1 VLKVLLRILV
11 VASLALPLT
20 ARATTLRVVGDNN
33 YPPYLFLGPD
43 GKPRGYVVDAWQ
55 LWEKKTGIKVELT
68 ATDWADAQQRLLHG
82 RADVIE
88 MIFKT
93 PEREALYDF
102 SVPFTRVTA
111 GIYSDAGIT
120 GINDASSL
128 KGFQVGVERGD
139 ACVDRL
145 HDDGINN
152 VRTFAGYADLIA
164 AATRRE
170 IRIFCVDEY
179 PADYYLYRLGGSN
192 HFTKA
197 FDYYSGEFRR
207 GVRKGD
213 TATLAI
219 VQRGMAL
226 ITDDELA
233 ALHRKWMGQ
242 PVDFNP
248 YARIFGYGL
257 LTGTLAGIA
266 LLIWIYTLR
275 RAVERRTRDL
285 DFLAYHDPLTG
296 LPNRRLLIDRL
307 HHAIAQHAGAKLAT
321 LLINL
326 DDFNRVN
333 ESFGHPV
340 GDQLL
345 RAVAERLLS
354 CTPAANTVAR
364 LGGDEF
370 ALMLSGHA
378 DPTAASAAAARIL
391 NALAQP
397 FTLNGTDLFVGA
409 SIGVSIYP
417 DDGNDGVTLLKNAAA
432 AMYRAKQSGRN
443 AFGFYSASLTEQASH
458 LLQLG
463 TSLRRALER
472 EEFVL
477 VYQPQVH
484 VPSGQIIGVEALV
497 RWQNGSD
504 LVLPAQ
510 FIPFAEETGLIEPI
524 GRWVLHTA
532 CQQLAAWLAAGL
544 PPVRMAVNLSPRQL
558 ASVDLVKQV
567 QAALKAS
574 QIPPQLLDLE
584 ITESALMV
592 HGAAATE
599 ILMALRELGIGL
611 AIDDFGTGYSSLA
624 YLRHFPVELLK
635 IDQSFMRGVPE
646 EAGAV
651 EVASAIVVMAHTLHM
666 QVIAEGVENLQQWT
680 FLQNIG
686 CDYAQGW
693 YLGMPMSAAEM
704 EVVLRANI
712 LPTQGVAYESMVEVD
727 ISSQGPGP

>member
-1 VLKVLLRILV
+1 VLKALLKILV
-11 VASLALPLT
+11 AASLALPLT

-33 YPPYLFLGPD
+33 YPPYLFLGSD
-43 GKPRGYVVDAWQ
+43 GKPRGYVVDVWQ

-68 ATDWADAQQRLLHG
+68 ATNWADAQQRLLHG
-82 RADVIE
+82 QADVIE

-93 PEREALYDF
+93 PAREALYDF
-102 SVPFTRVTA
+102 SVPFTHVTA

-120 GINDASSL
+120 GISDASSL

-139 ACVDRL
+139 ACVERL
-145 HDDGINN
+145 HDDGIANI
-152 VRTFAGYADLIA
+152 RTFAGYADLIA

-170 IRIFCVDEY
+170 IRIFCMDEY
-179 PADYYLYRLGGSN
+179 PADYYLYRLGVGN

-213 TATLAI
+213 IATLAM

-226 ITDDELA
+226 ITDDEHAGLR
-233 ALHRKWMGQ
+233 RKWMGQ
-242 PVDFNP
+242 PVDFTP
-248 YARIFGYGL
+248 YTRILGYGL
-257 LTGTLAGIA
+257 LTGTLAGVA

-275 RAVERRTRDL
+275 RAVERRTSDL
-285 DFLAYHDPLTG
+285 DFLAHHDPLTG

-307 HHAIAQHAGAKLAT
+307 HHAIAQHVDARIAT

-326 DDFNRVN
+326 DNFKRVN
-333 ESFGHPV
+333 ESFGHPA

-345 RAVAERLLS
+345 RAVAERLLG

-364 LGGDEF
+364 LSGDEF
-370 ALMLSGHA
+370 VIMLSGHA
-378 DPTAASAAAARIL
+378 DPRAASAAAARIL
-391 NALAQP
+391 NAMAQP
-397 FTLNGTDLFVGA
+397 FTLNGEDLFVGA
-409 SIGVSIYP
+409 SIGVSLYP
-417 DDGNDGVTLLKNAAA
+417 DDGRDGVTLLKNAAA
-432 AMYRAKQSGRN
+432 AMYRAKERGRN
-443 AFGFYSASLTEQASH
+443 VFGFYNASLTEQASH

-477 VYQPQVH
+477 VYQPQIH
-484 VPSGQIIGVEALV
+484 VSSGRITGVEALI
-497 RWQNGSD
+497 RWHSSSG
-504 LVLPAQ
+504 LILPSQ

-532 CQQLAAWLAAGL
+532 CEQLATWLAAGL

-558 ASVDLVKQV
+558 ASADLVAQV
-567 QAALKAS
+567 QAALDAS
-574 QIPPQLLDLE
+574 QIPPQLLELE
-584 ITESALMV
+584 ITEGALMA

-599 ILMALRELGIGL
+599 ILTALRELGIGL

-646 EAGAV
+646 EVSAV
-651 EVASAIVVMAHTLHM
+651 EIASAIVVMAHTLRM
-666 QVIAEGVENLQQWT
+666 RVIAEGVENLQQWT
-680 FLQNIG
+680 FLQDIG

-693 YLGMPMSAAEM
+693 YLGRPMSAVDM
-704 EVVLRANI
+704 ELVLRANI
-712 LPTQGVAYESMVEVD
+712 LSMQGIASE
-727 ISSQGPGP
+727 

>member
-1 VLKVLLRILV
+1 MLKVLLRILV
-11 VASLALPLT
+11 AASLALSLT

-33 YPPYLFLGPD
+33 YPPYLFLGSD

-68 ATDWADAQQRLLHG
+68 ATNWADAQRQLLQG
-82 RADVIE
+82 QADVIE

-93 PEREALYDF
+93 PDREDLYDF

-120 GINDASSL
+120 GINDSSSL
-128 KGFQVGVERGD
+128 RGFQIGVERGD
-139 ACVDRL
+139 ACVERL
-145 HDDGINN
+145 HDDGIGNI
-152 VRTFAGYADLIA
+152 RTFAGYADLLA

-170 IRIFCVDEY
+170 IRIFCMDEY
-179 PADYYLYRLGGSN
+179 PADYYLYRLGQSN

-213 TATLAI
+213 LATLST

-242 PVDFNP
+242 PVDFTP

-257 LTGTLAGIA
+257 LSGTLAGIA

-285 DFLAYHDPLTG
+285 DFLAHHDALTG

-307 HHAIAQHAGAKLAT
+307 HHAIAQHADAKLAT
-321 LLINL
+321 LLLNL
-326 DDFNRVN
+326 DDFKRVN

-345 RAVAERLLS
+345 RAVAERLLG

-364 LGGDEF
+364 LSSDEF
-370 ALMLSGHA
+370 VIMLSGHA

-391 NALAQP
+391 NAMAQP
-397 FTLNGTDLFVGA
+397 FNLNGEDLFVGA
-409 SIGVSIYP
+409 SIGISLYP
-417 DDGNDGVTLLKNAAA
+417 DDGSDGVTLLKNAAA
-432 AMYRAKQSGRN
+432 AMYRAKESGRN
-443 AFGFYSASLTEQASH
+443 VFGFYNASLTEQASH

-472 EEFVL
+472 EEFTL
-477 VYQPQVH
+477 VYQPQIH
-484 VPSGQIIGVEALV
+484 VSSGRITGVEALI
-497 RWQNGSD
+497 RWHSGSG
-504 LVLPAQ
+504 LTLPSQ

-532 CQQLAAWLAAGL
+532 CEQLATWLAAGL
-544 PPVRMAVNLSPRQL
+544 SPLRMAVNLSPRQL
-558 ASVDLVKQV
+558 ASADLVKQV
-567 QAALKAS
+567 QTALHAS
-574 QIPPQLLDLE
+574 QIPPQLLELE
-584 ITESALMV
+584 ITEGALMV

-635 IDQSFMRGVPE
+635 IDQSFMRGIPE

-651 EVASAIVVMAHTLHM
+651 EIASAIVVMAHTLRM
-666 QVIAEGVENLQQWT
+666 RVIAEGVENLQQWT
-680 FLQNIG
+680 FLQSIG

-693 YLGMPMSAAEM
+693 YLGRPMTAADM
-704 EVVLRANI
+704 ELVLRANT
-712 LPTQGVAYESMVEVD
+712 LSMLGVTNE
-727 ISSQGPGP
+727 

>member
-1 VLKVLLRILV
+1 MLKALLRILV
-11 VASLALPLT
+11 AASLALSMT

-33 YPPYLFLGPD
+33 YPPYLFLGSD

-68 ATDWADAQQRLLHG
+68 ATNWADAQQRLLHG
-82 RADVIE
+82 QADVIE

-93 PEREALYDF
+93 PERETLYDF
-102 SVPFTRVTA
+102 SVPFTRVTV

-120 GINDASSL
+120 GINDSSSL
-128 KGFQVGVERGD
+128 KGFEVGVERGD
-139 ACVDRL
+139 ACVERL
-145 HDDGINN
+145 HDDGIAN
-152 VRTFAGYADLIA
+152 VRTFAGYEDLIA

-170 IRIFCVDEY
+170 IRIFCMDEY
-179 PADYYLYRLGGSN
+179 PADYYLYRLGESN

-213 TATLAI
+213 TATLAR

-248 YARIFGYGL
+248 YARIFGYAL

-266 LLIWIYTLR
+266 LLIWIYALR
-275 RAVERRTRDL
+275 RAVERRTGDL
-285 DFLAYHDPLTG
+285 DFLAHHDPLTG

-307 HHAIAQHAGAKLAT
+307 HHAIAQHVDARLAV

-326 DDFNRVN
+326 DDFKRVN
-333 ESFGHPV
+333 ESFGHPA

-345 RAVAERLLS
+345 RAVAERLLG

-364 LGGDEF
+364 LSGDEF
-370 ALMLSGHA
+370 VMLCGHA

-391 NALAQP
+391 NAMAQP
-397 FTLNGTDLFVGA
+397 FTLNGEVLFVGA
-409 SIGVSIYP
+409 SIGVSLYP

-432 AMYRAKQSGRN
+432 AMYRAKESGRN
-443 AFGFYSASLTEQASH
+443 VFGFYNASLTEQASH

-463 TSLRRALER
+463 TSLRRALEQ
-472 EEFVL
+472 EEFEL
-477 VYQPQVH
+477 VYQPQIH
-484 VPSGQIIGVEALV
+484 VSSGRITGVEALI
-497 RWQNGSD
+497 RWRSSSG
-504 LVLPAQ
+504 LILPSQ

-532 CQQLAAWLAAGL
+532 CEQLAAWLAAGL

-558 ASVDLVKQV
+558 ASVGLVKQV
-567 QAALKAS
+567 QAALNAS
-574 QIPPQLLDLE
+574 QIPPQLLELE

-635 IDQSFMRGVPE
+635 IDQSFMQGVPE

-651 EVASAIVVMAHTLHM
+651 EIASAIVVMAHTLRM

-680 FLQNIG
+680 FLQSIG

-693 YLGMPMSAAEM
+693 YLGRPMSAADM
-704 EVVLRANI
+704 EIVLRANI
-712 LPTQGVAYESMVEVD
+712 LSMQGVANE
-727 ISSQGPGP
+727 

>member
-1 VLKVLLRILV
+1 MLQAFLRILV
-11 VASLALPLT
+11 AASLALSLS
-20 ARATTLRVVGDNN
+20 ARATTVRVVGDNN
-33 YPPYLFLGPD
+33 YPPYLFLGSD
-43 GKPRGYVVDAWQ
+43 GKPRGYVVDVWQ

-68 ATDWADAQQRLLHG
+68 ATSWADAQQRLLNGH
-82 RADVIE
+82 ADVIE

-93 PEREALYDF
+93 PGREALYDF
-102 SVPFTRVTA
+102 SAPFAHVTA
-111 GIYSDAGIT
+111 GIYSDSGIT
-120 GINDASSL
+120 GINDSSSL
-128 KGFQVGVERGD
+128 KGFEVGVERGD
-139 ACVDRL
+139 ACVERL
-145 HDDGINN
+145 HDDGIGN
-152 VRTFAGYADLIA
+152 VRTFAGYADLLA

-170 IRIFCVDEY
+170 IRIFCMDEY
-179 PADYYLYRLGGSN
+179 PADYYLYRLGPEN

-213 TATLAI
+213 TATLTM
-219 VQRGMAL
+219 VERGMAL
-226 ITDDELA
+226 ITDDERS
-233 ALHRKWMGQ
+233 ALQRKWMGQ
-242 PVDFNP
+242 PVDFTP

-257 LTGTLAGIA
+257 LTGTLAGMA

-285 DFLAYHDPLTG
+285 DFLAHHDPLTG

-307 HHAIAQHAGAKLAT
+307 QHAIAQHLDARLAI

-326 DDFNRVN
+326 DNFKRVN
-333 ESFGHPV
+333 ESFGHLA
-340 GDQLL
+340 GDLLL
-345 RAVAERLLS
+345 RAVGERLLG
-354 CTPAANTVAR
+354 CTPVANTVAR
-364 LGGDEF
+364 LSGDEF
-370 ALMLSGHA
+370 VIMLSGHA

-391 NALAQP
+391 NAMAQP
-397 FTLNGTDLFVGA
+397 FSLNGADLFVGA
-409 SIGVSIYP
+409 SIGVSLYP

-432 AMYRAKQSGRN
+432 AMHRAKQSSPGVC
-443 AFGFYSASLTEQASH
+443 GFYSASLTEQASH

-484 VPSGQIIGVEALV
+484 VSSGRITGVEALI
-497 RWQNGSD
+497 RWQSSSG
-504 LVLPAQ
+504 LILPAQ

-524 GRWVLHTA
+524 GLWVLHTA
-532 CQQLAAWLAAGL
+532 CQQLAAWLAVGL
-544 PPVRMAVNLSPRQL
+544 PPVRMAVNLSPRQF
-558 ASVDLVKQV
+558 ASAELVKQV
-567 QAALKAS
+567 QAALNAS

-584 ITESALMV
+584 ITEGALME

-599 ILMALRELGIGL
+599 ILTALRDLGIGL

-646 EAGAV
+646 EASAV
-651 EVASAIVVMAHTLHM
+651 EIASAIVVMAHTLRM
-666 QVIAEGVENLQQWT
+666 RVIAEGVENVEQWT

-693 YLGMPMSAAEM
+693 YLGRPMSAVDM

-712 LPTQGVAYESMVEVD
+712 LSMQE
-727 ISSQGPGP
+727 IANE